1 MTRIRRITAAVR
13 RVAPR
18 READSYQGLESLT
31 FVQCQVECEDGLT
44 GTGVTGRFLAPQ
56 GAALLGGEFC
66 EALRGS
72 DARDIEAIGASLV
85 ARFNPRGMTGAFIAA
100 LSALDMTLWDLRGKA
115 LGQPVW
121 RLIGGARSAVPAYAT
136 VGLPRFSEA
145 ELVTACTGALAR
157 GMAGV
162 KMLVGAGGRSLAEDA
177 ARVRAVRAAIGPA
190 AALMLDAN
198 CSMSVADARRLC
210 GMIANCDITWFEEP
224 VTGNDIE
231 ALAMLRRQVTI
242 PIAAGQMV
250 GSITWFRDALARGAL
265 DWVQPNAAFC
275 GGISAML
282 RILALAEAHGVPV
295 AGAGGWEMANLPVMA
310 GHAHGGMLEI
320 HGAHAALRD
329 LLAEEAVPEAGLLHA
344 PERPGLG
351 FAFREAP

>member
-13 RVAPR
+13 QVVPQ
-18 READSYQGLESLT
+18 REAALYQGRESLT
-31 FVQCQVECEDGLT
+31 FVQCTVDCGDGLT
-44 GTGVTGRFLAPQ
+44 GTGVTGRFLAGQ
-56 GAALLGGEFC
+56 VAALLTGLDDALAGA
-66 EALRGS
+66 EALE
-72 DARDIEAIGASLV
+72 IEAINASLA
-85 ARFNPRGMTGAFIAA
+85 ARLNPRGMTGVFVSA
-100 LSALDMTLWDLRGKA
+100 LSALDMALWDLRGKA

-121 RLIGGARSAVPAYAT
+121 RLIGGARAAVPAYAT

-145 ELVTACTGALAR
+145 ELVAACSGALAD

-177 ARVRAVRAAIGPA
+177 ARVRAVRDAIGPG

-198 CSMSVADARRLC
+198 CGMSVADARRLC
-210 GMIANCDITWFEEP
+210 GMVAECDITWFEEP

-231 ALAMLRRQVTI
+231 ALVTLRRQVTI

-250 GSITWFRDALARGAL
+250 GSVTWFRDALARGAL

-320 HGAHAALRD
+320 HSAHAGIRE
-329 LLAEEAVPEAGLLHA
+329 LLAEEAVQEAGLLHA

-351 FAFREAP
+351 FAFRDVT